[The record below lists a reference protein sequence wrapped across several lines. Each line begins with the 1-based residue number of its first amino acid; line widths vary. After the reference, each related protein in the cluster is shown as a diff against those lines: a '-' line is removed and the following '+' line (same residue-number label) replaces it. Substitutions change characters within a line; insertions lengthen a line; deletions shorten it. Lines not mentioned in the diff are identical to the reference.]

1 MVRLLVATWRPA
13 FGLRATSSVLKEGGM
28 FARFAL
34 LFIESFQTALTLSLL
49 LAVLFSANPTSPIQP
64 PLAVEKRLL

>member
-34 LFIESFQTALTLSLL
+34 LFIEFFSNCAYAEPFACRP
-49 LAVLFSANPTSPIQP
+49 LFS
-64 PLAVEKRLL
+64 

>member
-34 LFIESFQTALTLSLL
+34 LFIEFFKL
-49 LAVLFSANPTSPIQP
+49 
-64 PLAVEKRLL
+64 RLR